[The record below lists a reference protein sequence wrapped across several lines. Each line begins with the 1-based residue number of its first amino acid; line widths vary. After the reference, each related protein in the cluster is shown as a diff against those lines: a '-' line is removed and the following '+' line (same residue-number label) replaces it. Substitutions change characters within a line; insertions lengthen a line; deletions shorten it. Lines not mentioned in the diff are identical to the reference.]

1 MSMSKTALIGIMTAC
16 VLCLLAGRA
25 HPVSSKTDRPS
36 WPRWRGPNRD
46 GKCPETNLLP
56 AWPEGGPKLLWSIRG
71 IGRGWS
77 SPIIA
82 GGLLYIT
89 GDIGEDL
96 WIFAY
101 RPGPVGKLQWKVRN
115 GRSWKKSYP
124 GARSNCTYD
133 GGKLY
138 HMNARGRVVCLDATS
153 GKTVWTVDTFKRF
166 GAKEIRWGHSECLL
180 IDGERLIVTPG
191 GRKAMLAAL
200 DKKTGKTIWASA
212 PLGKDAAAYA
222 SPVLFEYGGM
232 RHLVSS
238 SSNQAFG
245 VNADTGKI
253 LWSRPRP
260 TRYQVIATVAIY
272 HDGKVFVTSPD
283 GKPAEQYRLRVS
295 GANASVEQIWTS
307 ELNCL
312 SGGVIHSDGRL
323 YGSGYRKGDGW
334 YCIDFATGKTLFT
347 KRDLNSGSV
356 VLAGGLLYCFS
367 ERGEMALLKPTDKG
381 FETKGRFRRVG
392 AKTKDSWAHPVICD
406 GRLYLRYHDTL
417 WCYDIRGR
425 KPDNG
430 K

>member
-1 MSMSKTALIGIMTAC
+1 MSISKTALTYIVTAC
-16 VLCLLAGRA
+16 VLCLLAKWAPAVR
-25 HPVSSKTDRPS
+25 SKQPQPS

-56 AWPEGGPKLLWSIRG
+56 AWPEGGPKLLWSVNG

-77 SPIIA
+77 APIIA

-101 RPGPVGKLQWKVRN
+101 RPGPGGKLEWKAPN
-115 GRSWKKSYP
+115 GRSWKRSYP
-124 GARSNCTYD
+124 GARASCTYD
-133 GGKLY
+133 DGKLY
-138 HMNARGRVVCLDATS
+138 HMNTHGRVVCLDAAS
-153 GKTVWTVDTFKRF
+153 GKTVWTVDTLQRF
-166 GAKEIRWGHSECLL
+166 NAKEIRWGHSECLL

-191 GRKAMLAAL
+191 GSKAMMAAL
-200 DKKTGKTIWASA
+200 DKNTGKTIWASA
-212 PLGKDAAAYA
+212 PLGKDAASYA

-238 SSNQAFG
+238 SAHQAFG

-260 TRYQVIATVAIY
+260 TRYQVIANAAVY

-283 GKPAEQYRLRVS
+283 GKPSEQYRLTVS
-295 GANASVEQIWTS
+295 GDKASVEQTWTT
-307 ELNCL
+307 ELNGL
-312 SGGVIHSDGRL
+312 SGGVIYLDGRL

-334 YCIDFATGKTLFT
+334 FCIDFATGKTLYA
-347 KRDLNSGSV
+347 KRDLHAGST

-381 FETKGRFRRVG
+381 FETKGRFRRVE
-392 AKTKDSWAHPVICD
+392 AKTKDSWTHPVICD

-417 WCYDIRGR
+417 WCYDIRKR
-425 KPDNG
+425 
-430 K
+430 

>member
-1 MSMSKTALIGIMTAC
+1 MSKTALTGILTAC
-16 VLCLLAGRA
+16 VLCLLTGRA
-25 HPVSSKTDRPS
+25 HPVSSISDQPF

-46 GKCPETNLLP
+46 GKCPETNLLT
-56 AWPEGGPKLLWSIRG
+56 AWPEGGPKLLWSVIG

-77 SPIIA
+77 APIIA
-82 GGLLYIT
+82 DGLLYIT

-101 RPGPVGKLQWKVRN
+101 RLDPVAKIHWKARN
-115 GRSWKKSYP
+115 GRSWKRPYS
-124 GARSNCTYD
+124 GARSSCTYD

-138 HMNARGRVVCLDATS
+138 HMNAHGRVVCLDAAS

-180 IDGERLIVTPG
+180 IDSERLIVTPG
-191 GRKAMLAAL
+191 GRKAMMAAL
-200 DKKTGKTIWASA
+200 DKKTGKTIWSSA
-212 PLGKDAAAYA
+212 PLGKDAASYA

-232 RHLVSS
+232 RHLVSF

-253 LWSRPRP
+253 LWRRPRP
-260 TRYQVIATVAIY
+260 TRYQVIATVPVH

-283 GKPAEQYRLRVS
+283 GRPAEQYRLKVS
-295 GANASVEQIWTS
+295 EGKVTVEQTWTS

-312 SGGVIHSDGRL
+312 SGGVIHSGGRL

-334 YCIDFATGKTLFT
+334 FCVDFATGRTLYT

-356 VLAGGLLYCFS
+356 ILADGLLYCFS

-392 AKTKDSWAHPVICD
+392 AKTKDSWAHPVICN

-417 WCYDIRGR
+417 WCHDIRGR
-425 KPDNG
+425 
-430 K
+430 